1 MPKEYAETFRIL
13 QKEGIIPDEL
23 TNKLILMTK
32 FRNRIVHLYWDID
45 DEFVKK
51 IIEEN
56 LEDFYLF
63 KTAIRVYL
71 KKDG

>member
-1 MPKEYAETFRIL
+1 
-13 QKEGIIPDEL
+13 
-23 TNKLILMTK
+23 MTK

-56 LEDFYLF
+56 VEDFYLF
-63 KTAIRVYL
+63 RNAILSYL
-71 KKDG
+71 KKMNDKHDINSCYLKTQKSKARRLQKIL